1 MKRSAAWSS
10 LLPLV
15 AALALAACNKQGPE
29 PPHVA
34 EGDAAAVD
42 DSAVDG
48 RVPREPPPPPPPLP
62 EASPNAVAVGST
74 LGSNGA
80 VQAPKA
86 TYALTDTVY
95 ASVPTAGLDADA
107 TVTVYWTHADGSVD
121 KDESK
126 PVPAGAAYVN
136 FAFSADDGLRA
147 GDYNVQADVND
158 QPVGLV
164 DFTVE

>member
-1 MKRSAAWSS
+1 MKRPPAWSS
-10 LLPLV
+10 LLPL
-15 AALALAACNKQGPE
+15 LAMLVLAACNKQGPE
-29 PPHVA
+29 PPYVA
-34 EGDAAAVD
+34 EEDVQAVD
-42 DSAVDG
+42 DTAVEG
-48 RVPREPPPPPPPLP
+48 RLPRDPPPEPPPLP
-62 EASPNAVAVGST
+62 EASPNAVAVGSA
-74 LGSNGA
+74 LGDNGA
-80 VQAPKA
+80 VQAPKR
-86 TYALTDTVY
+86 TYAMADTVY
-95 ASVPTAGLDADA
+95 ASVPTGELGADD

-136 FAFSADDGLRA
+136 FSFSAEDGLRA